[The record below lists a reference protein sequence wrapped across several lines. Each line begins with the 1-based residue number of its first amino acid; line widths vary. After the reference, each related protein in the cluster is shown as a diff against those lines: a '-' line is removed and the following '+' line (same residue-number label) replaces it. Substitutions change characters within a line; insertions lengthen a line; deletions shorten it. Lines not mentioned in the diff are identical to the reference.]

1 MGFVSNAPPAAV
13 FGLRMEHSGAL
24 AVCVFSQGTINHFIE
39 FTPTPVTPSNSCL
52 RTKWVFCS
60 QRDSSI
66 GGDSVHIW
74 LSPSA
79 SPLSLSQSHSTTEGS
94 QPNPFMKVNVF
105 LFEVHV
111 TFPPPDPQPTASG
124 WIIRVG
130 ANQGFN
136 EVPWS
141 SHFKSHFQLYGPPST
156 P

>member
-1 MGFVSNAPPAAV
+1 MTGAQPALHLLGTTAVIRMKDNGLVSNAPPAAV

-111 TFPPPDPQPTASG
+111 TFPPL
-124 WIIRVG
+124 IL
-130 ANQGFN
+130 NQQRLAG
-136 EVPWS
+136 
-141 SHFKSHFQLYGPPST
+141 
-156 P
+156 